1 MPPPAKNSA
10 NLPSSKLY
18 ASGVGPTA
26 ASASDGP
33 NVAYGSGGGRGVAGS
48 GGGGGVSGVNAD
60 GYQSSTSGSY
70 QTDPR
75 YQPHHPYPVDAKSLS
90 QTARGPLPLPAGGS
104 PQAPYNPRPV
114 KMGNGASSNAHFTI
128 DGESMDVQKVKALVP
143 ELRHEIK
150 RRDKIIEQYDGQ
162 VRQKDDLIK
171 EKDNEIARLKEE
183 VHKLK
188 SVLQL
193 KVDTLK
199 SQESKPDLL
208 STIDENQAEPSV
220 NKGPAKKQGVS
231 GESPSSKTLGYVDL
245 THHEKDFKSK
255 QLIKDALMGNEFIKV
270 LAVSQMREVIDCMY
284 EKKVPKQCYIIKEG
298 ERGEH
303 LYVCAEGTLEV
314 HKDDKRLGEIK
325 SGGLFGEL
333 AILYNCKRTAS
344 VKAVT
349 NTTLWVL
356 DRRVFQTIMM
366 KTGLQKREENM
377 AFLKSVPL
385 LKNLPSEKLA
395 KIADV
400 LEYDFFHENE
410 YIIREGAAGDTF
422 FIINKGDVKVTQM
435 IAGHPDPKEVR
446 RLKRGDYFG
455 EKALLSED
463 RRTANVLALP
473 PGVECLTVDRES
485 FTKLIGDLNELRTKD
500 YGDEARGAESF
511 LRFRPKDT
519 SRTSGNSSSLSTWR
533 SGSDST
539 VSPVADR
546 PVSKEFENVTLD
558 DLQLVTTLGMGG
570 FGRVELVQLTKDKTK
585 TFALKCLKKKHIVET
600 RQQEHI
606 YSEKKIMMEADS
618 PFITKL
624 HKTFRDKKYVYM
636 LMEVCL
642 GGELWTILRD
652 RGHFDD
658 ITARFCVACVLE
670 AFSYLHAKGIIY
682 RDLKP
687 ENLLLDARGYVKL
700 VDFGFAK
707 KIGVG
712 KKTWTFCGTPE
723 YVAPEIILNKGHD
736 HSADYWSLGILMF
749 ELLNG
754 TPPFSGSDPMRTYNI
769 ILKGVDHIEFPKK
782 ISRSAHVLIKKLC
795 RDNPMERLG
804 YGRNGISDIRKNKW
818 FQGFDWEGL
827 MNLTLTPPII
837 PKVKSQTDTSN
848 FDSYPRDMDIAAD
861 ELSGWDID
869 F

>member
-1 MPPPAKNSA
+1 MPPPGKSSG
-10 NLPSSKLY
+10 NLTGSK
-18 ASGVGPTA
+18 
-26 ASASDGP
+26 
-33 NVAYGSGGGRGVAGS
+33 AYGTGASTGATGGDSQNTSYGNRGVAGVRVTGAVS
-48 GGGGGVSGVNAD
+48 GGVVNAD
-60 GYQSSTSGSY
+60 SYYHDHHFYQ
-70 QTDPR
+70 
-75 YQPHHPYPVDAKSLS
+75 HHQGEAAPVAQAPK
-90 QTARGPLPLPAGGS
+90 GPLPSTTSTASSGS
-104 PQAPYNPRPV
+104 PQAQYSPRSN
-114 KMGNGASSNAHFTI
+114 KMGNGASSNAHFTV
-128 DGESMDVQKVKALVP
+128 DGESMDVHKVKALVP

-150 RRDKIIEQYDGQ
+150 RRDKIIEQYDNQ
-162 VRQKDDLIK
+162 LRQKEDLLK
-171 EKDNEIARLKEE
+171 EKENEIARLKEE

-208 STIDENQAEPSV
+208 STIDENQIEPS
-220 NKGPAKKQGVS
+220 KGPAKKQGVS

-245 THHEKDFKSK
+245 THHDKDFKSK
-255 QLIKDALMGNEFIKV
+255 QLIKDALLSNEFIKV
-270 LAVSQMREVIDCMY
+270 LAVSQLREVIDCMY
-284 EKKVPKQCYIIKEG
+284 EKKVTKSSYIIREG

-303 LYVCAEGTLEV
+303 LYVCADGVLEV

-344 VKAVT
+344 VKAMT
-349 NTTLWVL
+349 STTLWVL

-385 LKNLPSEKLA
+385 LKQLPSEKLA

-400 LEYDFFHENE
+400 LEYDFFNENE
-410 YIIREGAAGDTF
+410 YIIREGATGDTF
-422 FIINKGDVKVTQM
+422 FIINKGEVKVTQM
-435 IAGHPDPKEVR
+435 IAGQSEPKEVR

-463 RRTANVLALP
+463 RRTANVIALP

-511 LRFRPKDT
+511 LRFRHNKD
-519 SRTSGNSSSLSTWR
+519 SGQPGKASTGR

-539 VSPVADR
+539 ISPVSDR
-546 PVSKEFENVTLD
+546 PVSKEFENITLD

-570 FGRVELVQLTKDKTK
+570 FGRVELVQLSKDKSK

-736 HSADYWSLGILMF
+736 HSADYWSLGILMY

-804 YGRNGISDIRKNKW
+804 YGKNGISDIRKNKW

-827 MNLTLTPPII
+827 MNLTMTPPII
-837 PKVKSQTDTSN
+837 PKIRHPTDTTN

-861 ELSGWDID
+861 ELSGWDAD

>member
-1 MPPPAKNSA
+1 MPPPAKSSMNS
-10 NLPSSKLY
+10 PSSKPPF
-18 ASGVGPTA
+18 AGGN
-26 ASASDGP
+26 SAGATDSSDGQ
-33 NVAYGSGGGRGVAGS
+33 NLAYGAGGRGAVGGGS
-48 GGGGGVSGVNAD
+48 GVTADVTPRSSSGTHQRD
-60 GYQSSTSGSY
+60 FYYHHST
-70 QTDPR
+70 
-75 YQPHHPYPVDAKSLS
+75 DAKPG
-90 QTARGPLPLPAGGS
+90 ARGGPLTSSLVS
-104 PQAPYNPRPV
+104 KYAPKPID
-114 KMGNGASSNAHFTI
+114 MGNGASSNPHFTI
-128 DGESMDVQKVKALVP
+128 DGESMDVHRVKALVP

-150 RRDKIIEQYDGQ
+150 RRDKIIEQYDSQ
-162 VRQKDDLIK
+162 IRQKDDLLK
-171 EKDNEIARLKEE
+171 EKDSEIARLKEE

-208 STIDENQAEPSV
+208 STIDEIQAEPTV
-220 NKGPAKKQGVS
+220 VKGPAKKQGVS

-255 QLIKDALMGNEFIKV
+255 QLIKDALMSNEFIKV
-270 LAVSQMREVIDCMY
+270 LAVTQLREVIDCMY
-284 EKKVPKQCYIIKEG
+284 EKRVAKNCYIIKEG

-303 LYVCAEGTLEV
+303 IYVCAEGVLEV
-314 HKDDKRLGEIK
+314 HKDDKRLGDIK

-356 DRRVFQTIMM
+356 DRRVFQAIMM
-366 KTGLQKREENM
+366 KTGLQKREENI

-385 LKNLPSEKLA
+385 LKHLPSEKLA

-422 FIINKGDVKVTQM
+422 FILNKGEVKVTQM
-435 IAGHPDPKEVR
+435 IAGHAEPKEVR

-463 RRTANVLALP
+463 RRTANVIALP

-485 FTKLIGDLNELRTKD
+485 FTKLIGDLNELRNKD
-500 YGDEARGAESF
+500 YGDEARGAE
-511 LRFRPKDT
+511 RYHHTKG
-519 SRTSGNSSSLSTWR
+519 RTSGNNSTPGSWR

-546 PVSKEFENVTLD
+546 PVSKEFENITLD

-570 FGRVELVQLTKDKTK
+570 FGRVELVQLIKDKSK

-618 PFITKL
+618 TFITKL

-658 ITARFCVACVLE
+658 LTARFCVACVLE

-804 YGRNGISDIRKNKW
+804 YGKNGISDIRKNKW

-827 MNLTLTPPII
+827 MNLTMTPPII
-837 PKVKSQTDTSN
+837 PKVKTPTDTSN
-848 FDSYPRDMDIAAD
+848 FDSYPRDMDIAPD

>member
-1 MPPPAKNSA
+1 
-10 NLPSSKLY
+10 
-18 ASGVGPTA
+18 
-26 ASASDGP
+26 
-33 NVAYGSGGGRGVAGS
+33 
-48 GGGGGVSGVNAD
+48 
-60 GYQSSTSGSY
+60 
-70 QTDPR
+70 
-75 YQPHHPYPVDAKSLS
+75 
-90 QTARGPLPLPAGGS
+90 
-104 PQAPYNPRPV
+104 
-114 KMGNGASSNAHFTI
+114 MGNGASSNAHFTI
-128 DGESMDVQKVKALVP
+128 DGESMDVQKVKILIP

-150 RRDKIIEQYDGQ
+150 RRDKIIEQYDFQ

-171 EKDNEIARLKEE
+171 EKDGEISRLKEE

-193 KVDTLK
+193 KVETLK
-199 SQESKPDLL
+199 AQDTKPDLL
-208 STIDENQAEPSV
+208 STIDENQTEITVKP
-220 NKGPAKKQGVS
+220 GPAKKQGVS
-231 GESPSSKTLGYVDL
+231 GESSSSKTLGYVDL

-255 QLIKDALMGNEFIKV
+255 QLIKDALQGNEFVKE
-270 LAVSQMREVIDCMY
+270 LAAAQLREVIDCMY
-284 EKKVPKQCYIIKEG
+284 EKKVAKGCYIIKEG

-303 LYVCAEGTLEV
+303 LYVCADGVLEV
-314 HKDDKRLGEIK
+314 YKDDKRLGEIK

-344 VKAVT
+344 VRALT
-349 NTTLWVL
+349 NTALWVL
-356 DRRVFQTIMM
+356 DRRIFQTIMM
-366 KTGLQKREENM
+366 KTGLQRREENM
-377 AFLKSVPL
+377 TFLKSVPL
-385 LKNLPSEKLA
+385 LKHLPSDKLA
-395 KIADV
+395 KIADI
-400 LEYDFFHENE
+400 LEIDYFHENE

-422 FIINKGDVKVTQM
+422 FIINKGEVKVTQM
-435 IAGHPDPKEVR
+435 IAGQDEPKEIR
-446 RLKRGDYFG
+446 KLKRGDYFG

-463 RRTANVLALP
+463 RRTANVIALP
-473 PGVECLTVDRES
+473 PGVECLTVDRHS
-485 FTKLIGDLNELRTKD
+485 FTQLIGDLNELRNKD
-500 YGDEARGAESF
+500 YGDEARGAE
-511 LRFRPKDT
+511 RRP
-519 SRTSGNSSSLSTWR
+519 
-533 SGSDST
+533 GSDT
-539 VSPVADR
+539 TASPVTDR
-546 PVSKEFENVTLD
+546 PVSKEFETVSLD
-558 DLQLVTTLGMGG
+558 DLQLVATLGMGG
-570 FGRVELVQLTKDKTK
+570 FGRVELVQLTKDKSK

-606 YSEKKIMMEADS
+606 YSEKRIMMEADS

-624 HKTFRDKKYVYM
+624 HKTFRDRKYVYM

-652 RGHFDD
+652 RGNFDD

-687 ENLLLDARGYVKL
+687 ENLLLDGRGYVKL

-736 HSADYWSLGILMF
+736 HSADYWSLGILMY

-754 TPPFSGSDPMRTYNI
+754 TPPFSGPDPMRTYNI
-769 ILKGVDHIEFPKK
+769 ILKGIDQIEFPKK

-804 YGRNGISDIRKNKW
+804 YGKNGISDIRKNKW
-818 FQGFDWEGL
+818 FQGFDWDGL
-827 MNLTLTPPII
+827 MSLTLTPPII
-837 PKVKSQTDTSN
+837 PKVKHATDTSN
-848 FDSYPRDMDIAAD
+848 FDSYPRDMDIAPD
-861 ELSGWDID
+861 EISGWDID

>member
-1 MPPPAKNSA
+1 
-10 NLPSSKLY
+10 
-18 ASGVGPTA
+18 
-26 ASASDGP
+26 
-33 NVAYGSGGGRGVAGS
+33 
-48 GGGGGVSGVNAD
+48 
-60 GYQSSTSGSY
+60 
-70 QTDPR
+70 
-75 YQPHHPYPVDAKSLS
+75 
-90 QTARGPLPLPAGGS
+90 
-104 PQAPYNPRPV
+104 
-114 KMGNGASSNAHFTI
+114 MGNGASSHYHFNI
-128 DGESMDVQKVKALVP
+128 DGESMDVHKVKALVP
-143 ELRHEIK
+143 ELRNEIK
-150 RRDKIIEQYDGQ
+150 RRDKIIEQYDSQ
-162 VRQKDDLIK
+162 VRHRDELIR
-171 EKDNEIARLKEE
+171 EKDGELTRLREE

-199 SQESKPDLL
+199 IHESRPDLL
-208 STIDENQAEPSV
+208 STIDDNQNESSTV
-220 NKGPAKKQGVS
+220 SKGPAKKQGVS
-231 GESPSSKTLGYVDL
+231 GESTSSKTLGYVDL

-255 QLIKDALMGNEFIKV
+255 QLIKDALLSNEFIKV
-270 LAVSQMREVIDCMY
+270 LAATQLREVIDCMY
-284 EKKVPKQCYIIKEG
+284 EKKAAKNCYIIREG

-303 LYVCAEGTLEV
+303 LYVCAEGVLEV

-333 AILYNCKRTAS
+333 AILYNCTRTAS

-366 KTGLQKREENM
+366 KTGLERREENIS
-377 AFLKSVPL
+377 FLKSVPL
-385 LKNLPSEKLA
+385 LKQLPSDKLA

-410 YIIREGAAGDTF
+410 YIIREGATGDNF
-422 FIINKGDVKVTQM
+422 FILNKGEVKVTQM

-463 RRTANVLALP
+463 RRTANVIALP

-485 FTKLIGDLNELRTKD
+485 FTKLIGDLNELRNKD
-500 YGDEARGAESF
+500 YGDEARGAE
-511 LRFRPKDT
+511 R
-519 SRTSGNSSSLSTWR
+519 R
-533 SGSDST
+533 SGSDTT
-539 VSPVADR
+539 VTSLADR
-546 PVSKEFENVTLD
+546 PVAKEFENITLD

-570 FGRVELVQLTKDKTK
+570 FGRVELVQFIKDRSK

-606 YSEKKIMMEADS
+606 YSEKRIMMEADS

-624 HKTFRDKKYVYM
+624 HKTFRDRKYVYM

-652 RGHFDD
+652 RGNFDD
-658 ITARFCVACVLE
+658 VTARFCVACVLE

-687 ENLLLDARGYVKL
+687 ENLLLDGRGYVKL

-736 HSADYWSLGILMF
+736 HSADYWSLGILMY

-754 TPPFSGSDPMRTYNI
+754 MPPFSGSDPMRTYNI
-769 ILKGVDHIEFPKK
+769 ILKGIDHIEFPKR
-782 ISRSAHVLIKKLC
+782 ISRSAHILIKKLC

-804 YGRNGISDIRKNKW
+804 YGKNGISDIRKNKW
-818 FQGFDWEGL
+818 FQGFDWDGL
-827 MNLTLTPPII
+827 MNLTLTPPIT
-837 PKVKSQTDTSN
+837 PKVRSATDTSN

-861 ELSGWDID
+861 ELSGWDAD